1 MKIAYR
7 CRKSSTYSLF
17 ESCSNPT
24 TGSLQQRN
32 ISMATQ
38 VAFISAG
45 CTHAT
50 YKKVLDILGISA
62 VSFMSTIQKMHPVV
76 EGMVTEMCDREKE
89 RMKAMD
95 QTKLE

>member
-1 MKIAYR
+1 M
-7 CRKSSTYSLF
+7 F
-17 ESCSNPT
+17 ESCSNPIM
-24 TGSLQQRN
+24 GSLQQRN

-62 VSFMSTIQKMHPVV
+62 VSFEAFMSTIQKMHPVV
-76 EGMVTEMCDREKE
+76 DGMVTEMCDREK
-89 RMKAMD
+89 
-95 QTKLE
+95 